1 MKIAIVTDSTCD
13 LGPAGEFLYQID
25 IVPLLVSFG
34 NKVYKD
40 CAELSSEEF
49 FRMLSRSSLL
59 PKTSQPAP
67 VDFQTV
73 FRRRLDENKDVI
85 AILFSSAMSGTYQ
98 AAEMARNGFS
108 AEERSRIHLIDSR
121 QGAGALAL
129 LVLEACAMRDRGA
142 DAEEIC
148 EHICGLVP
156 RVKLYAVL
164 DTLRY
169 LRLGGRIS
177 AAAAVTGGL
186 LNIVPVISLEDG
198 KIIAAAKIR
207 KSPQSFRKWM
217 RETINKNLPDTQY
230 PIIYLHSNN
239 LQQIAALQEEF
250 KYLQSSEKTYR
261 LSLGAVIG
269 AHAGPGAYGIVYVTR
284 QRDG

>member
-13 LGPAGEFLYQID
+13 MGPAGEFLYQID
-25 IVPLLVSFG
+25 IVPLLVTFG

-40 CAELSSEEF
+40 CAELNSEEF
-49 FRMLSRSSLL
+49 FRLLSKSPLL

-67 VDFQTV
+67 VDFQEV
-73 FRRRLDENKDVI
+73 FRRRLDEGKEVI
-85 AILFSSAMSGTYQ
+85 AILFSGAMSGTYH
-98 AAEMARNGFS
+98 AAEIARSGFS
-108 AEERSRIHLIDSR
+108 AEEQSRIHLIDSR
-121 QGAGALAL
+121 QGTGALAL

-142 DAEEIC
+142 SAAEIC
-148 EHICGLVP
+148 EHIHGLVP
-156 RVKLYAVL
+156 RVRLFAVL
-164 DTLRY
+164 ETLRY

-177 AAAAVTGGL
+177 AAAAFTGGI
-186 LNIVPVISLEDG
+186 LNIVPVISLDDG
-198 KIIAAAKIR
+198 KIYAAAKIR

-239 LQQIAALQEEF
+239 LLQIAPLQEEF
-250 KYLQSSEKTYR
+250 KYLQPPEKTYR

-269 AHAGPGAYGIVYVTR
+269 THAGPGAYGIVYVTR
-284 QRDG
+284 QKDG